1 MKTRLKNRFKIFKM
15 KPLGNTGI
23 IYRCDKDLSFF
34 KLSVRISLEKYQ
46 KLRQKSMF
54 EILGNALNTTL

>member
-1 MKTRLKNRFKIFKM
+1 M